1 LHGERFADIYIIH
14 LGQEFLKTRDPI
26 NRLLTSGAAL
36 SSSMTEIEFAALL
49 VSRVCHDLVG
59 PLGAVVNGMEVLE
72 DERDPEMRADAIKLV
87 TMSADQ
93 ALARIQFMRIAFGAA
108 GSAGAELDLSEI
120 GRLVSGLLD
129 GGKVQLT
136 WNVPRHY
143 WAKDWAKL
151 LMNATLLAADCLPRG
166 GMVVVETGTDPQVPS
181 FHIRAQGTNARI
193 TEDVERSIRGEA
205 LNVDARHV
213 QPFLTHKLSRTV
225 NAALTVV
232 PGEGFIEI
240 TSG

>member
-1 LHGERFADIYIIH
+1 MFAQAVDR
-14 LGQEFLKTRDPI
+14 QSTP
-26 NRLLTSGAAL
+26 SAPM
-36 SSSMTEIEFAALL
+36 SEIEFAALL

-72 DERDPEMRADAIKLV
+72 DERDADMRADAIRLV
-87 TMSADQ
+87 TSSAEQ

-108 GSAGAELDLSEI
+108 GSAGAELDLAEI
-120 GRLVSGLLD
+120 GRLITGLLA
-129 GGKVQLT
+129 GGKTTLNWQT
-136 WNVPRHY
+136 GPAY

-166 GMVVVETGTDPQVPS
+166 GVVTVEAGPDASAPS
-181 FHIRAQGTNARI
+181 FRIRAQGLNARV
-193 TEDVERSIRGEA
+193 TEEVDHAFRGES

-225 NAALTVV
+225 NAAMT
-232 PGEGFIEI
+232 I
-240 TSG
+240 TALDGAVELAAG